1 MRDRVGKFINDE
13 RSSWLDKIDR
23 KVIKALDANS
33 RTPDSI
39 IAKKLN
45 LSKQLLKYRIQR
57 LLQNGSIE
65 RFYTIINGV
74 KLGYLYLRIY
84 LKFQR
89 ITYEKEDQL
98 IKSFVKN
105 SFTTWVVQCRG
116 SWDLVVSIYA
126 KDTDHFAHNYQKIV
140 EEFQNNIL
148 SKKVVL
154 MQNVL
159 FSTRDY
165 LSGSEGSTGS
175 IYGGITENFKIDKID
190 HSILKQLSKDSRA
203 KLVDLAKKANAS
215 VDTIKSHIQRMEKT
229 GIIKGHKL
237 TFSYSK
243 LGFLFFIVQLTLANT
258 SITARKKIENYCKS
272 HPNSVYLV
280 NILGDH
286 DIDLEVEVENQEQL
300 DLFLRD
306 IKNKFYDVIRDV
318 DVLQITNQYKLD
330 FYPFD

>member
-23 KVIKALDANS
+23 KVIKALDVNS

-39 IAKKLN
+39 IAKRLN
-45 LSKQLLKYRIQR
+45 LSKQLLKYRIER
-57 LLQNGSIE
+57 LLKNGSIE

-74 KLGYLYLRIY
+74 KLGYFYLRIY

-105 SFTTWVVQCRG
+105 SFTTLVVQCRG

-175 IYGGITENFKIDKID
+175 IYGGITENLRSTKLIIPYLSNCLKI
-190 HSILKQLSKDSRA
+190 HGQSLLILQ
-203 KLVDLAKKANAS
+203 KK
-215 VDTIKSHIQRMEKT
+215 RMPV
-229 GIIKGHKL
+229 L
-237 TFSYSK
+237 
-243 LGFLFFIVQLTLANT
+243 
-258 SITARKKIENYCKS
+258 
-272 HPNSVYLV
+272 
-280 NILGDH
+280 IL
-286 DIDLEVEVENQEQL
+286 
-300 DLFLRD
+300 
-306 IKNKFYDVIRDV
+306 
-318 DVLQITNQYKLD
+318 
-330 FYPFD
+330 